1 MAEPIGPRLSRARS
15 SSSHARSLFR
25 KHVLAFS
32 GENARDFPWRAAT
45 DPYLVLVGEILLQRT
60 RGEQVEPVY
69 RQFVRRWPTITAL
82 ARARERTIAAVIAPL
97 GLPKRASTFRELAR
111 ALVAAGDVPLNPS
124 ELLLLP
130 GVGPYAAHAVPVF
143 AAGRD
148 LPLVDWV
155 IARVLRRYFG
165 LAEGRRPNQDRVLWR
180 LAEDLSDPGN
190 ARSLWLGTLDL
201 AAAVCRP
208 RPVCNTC
215 PLRSGCD
222 FASSRASREV
232 QHPH

>member
-1 MAEPIGPRLSRARS
+1 MPKHLMSPQPMQVATRPLSRSRS
-15 SSSHARSLFR
+15 RFR

-32 GENARDFPWRAAT
+32 GANARDFPWRAAT

-69 RQFVRRWPTITAL
+69 RQFVRRWPTIKAL
-82 ARARERTIAAVIAPL
+82 AGARESTIASVIAPL
-97 GLPKRASTFRELAR
+97 GLPKRASTFRELAA
-111 ALVAAGDVPLNPS
+111 ALAVAGAVPLEPQ

-165 LAEGRRPNQDRVLWR
+165 LADGARPNQDAVLWG
-180 LAEDLSDPGN
+180 LAADLSAPGN

-208 RPVCNTC
+208 KPACDDC
-215 PLRSGCD
+215 PLLSGCD
-222 FASSRASREV
+222 FARVGAS
-232 QHPH
+232 